1 MKNLFI
7 LLIVLLFISCK
18 DSTGPENDMLASD
31 YFSLEDGSTWVR
43 RSTNF
48 KMGRTYVYID
58 TMTLDGEV
66 LLYGGIS
73 GYRFKDISSSGQGD
87 CITYVN
93 GEIRLYYYP
102 PDTIEYHTWIA
113 EPIEV
118 GNEWIMGR
126 DQYGYD
132 DDSYY
137 IAQIGV
143 TCTVPAGTY
152 ENCIK
157 ICEKKSPPGEISYLI
172 FAPDIG
178 LIKSEFKRSDGT
190 EHLLMEILKF
200 YKEMRY

>member
-1 MKNLFI
+1 MKTLFI
-7 LLIVLLFISCK
+7 LLFVLFFISCG
-18 DSTGPENDMLASD
+18 DSTGPSNDMLASD

-43 RSTNF
+43 RSSNLIS
-48 KMGRTYVYID
+48 GTYGID

-66 LLYGGIS
+66 LLHGGIS
-73 GYRFKDISSSGQGD
+73 GYRFKSISSSGQGD

-93 GEIRLYYYP
+93 GEIRLYSYP

-137 IAQIGV
+137 IEQVGIN
-143 TCTVPAGTY
+143 CTVPAGTH

-157 ICEKKSPPGEISYLI
+157 ISEKGLPTGEIYSLV
-172 FAPDIG
+172 FAPSVG
-178 LIKSEFKRSDGT
+178 LIKVESKNSEGT
-190 EHLLMEILKF
+190 QHGTMEIMEF
-200 YKEMRY
+200 YKE